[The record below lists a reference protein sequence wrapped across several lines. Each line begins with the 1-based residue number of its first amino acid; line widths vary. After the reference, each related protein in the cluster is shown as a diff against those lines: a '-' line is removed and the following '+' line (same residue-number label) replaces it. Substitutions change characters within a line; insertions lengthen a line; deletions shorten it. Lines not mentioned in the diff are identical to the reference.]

1 MAETLLKVDGLQ
13 AWYGESHILH
23 GVGFEIGRGEL
34 VTLLGRNGAGKTTTL
49 KSVMGIV
56 EKRSGSVTF
65 EGKQTVG
72 QPSDAIARLG
82 LAYCPEE
89 RGIFSSLNVEEN
101 LLLPPMVRPGG
112 MSLAEIYQLFP
123 NLQERRRSQGTKLSG
138 GEQQMLAIG
147 RILRT
152 GANLLLLDEPTE
164 GLAPVIV
171 QRIGEIIRQ
180 LKTRGFTI
188 LLVEQNFRF
197 AATVADRHYI
207 MEDGHVVD
215 VMTAADVAQNI
226 GKLQTY
232 LGV

>member
-56 EKRSGSVTF
+56 EKRTGSVSF
-65 EGKQTVG
+65 EGKETIS
-72 QPSDAIARLG
+72 QPSDSIARLG

-112 MSLAEIYQLFP
+112 MSLSEIYQLFP

-180 LKTRGFTI
+180 LKSRGLTI
-188 LLVEQNFRF
+188 LLVEQNFHF
-197 AATVADRHYI
+197 AAAVADRHYI

-215 VMTAADVAQNI
+215 IMTAADVKQNI
-226 GKLQTY
+226 GKLQAY